1 MASTYL
7 ASLKPI
13 VTKGIIMKAKKESV
27 ELTEVKRQ
35 AFMEQ
40 EHVCP
45 LCSDTLEVKVKD
57 YLGNYQ
63 IAEEASCSS
72 CDLVIRNKNHRF
84 H

>member
-1 MASTYL
+1 
-7 ASLKPI
+7 
-13 VTKGIIMKAKKESV
+13 MKAKKEFS
-27 ELTEVKRQ
+27 ELNEYQRK

-45 LCSDTLEVKVKD
+45 LCNDVLEVKVKD

-63 IAEEASCSS
+63 IAEQASCTS
-72 CDLVIRNKNHRF
+72 CDLVIRTKNHHF